1 MTEPSAPQPAH
12 GEDTPE
18 PGQPWVYVALGVALL
33 IFMLGGVMH
42 LLQNKPQPAATT
54 AATSSVSASASAGTN
69 RPVGPSDTLETGD
82 PAAMPHG
89 SSVSNGKFAYS
100 TIALASSAKTGEV
113 KNFIVRV
120 ETSLKLNAN
129 DIAKQVEATL
139 SDDRSWAAGG
149 AFRFNA
155 VTNPAKADF
164 AVYIVTPG
172 QADGFCAPIATQ
184 MTWNCLSGNRIVLNS
199 DRWTLGAPGFVP
211 GASDTVALAN
221 YRAYLINHMVGH
233 WLGHKHETCTSAG
246 SRAPIMLQQDQN
258 LNGCTP
264 SQWVR

>member
-1 MTEPSAPQPAH
+1 MTEPSAPQPAP
-12 GEDTPE
+12 GEDTAE
-18 PGQPWVYVALGVALL
+18 PGQAGVYVALGVALL
-33 IFMLGGVMH
+33 IFLLGGVMH
-42 LLQNKPQPAATT
+42 LLESKPNPAVTT
-54 AATSSVSASASAGTN
+54 SPTPSASASATAGTN
-69 RPVGPSDTLETGD
+69 QPVGPSETLESGD
-82 PAAMPHG
+82 LSAMPHG
-89 SSVSNGKFAYS
+89 NSVSNGKFAYS
-100 TIALASSAKTGEV
+100 TNALASPAKAGEV

-120 ETSLKLNAN
+120 ETGLKLSAN

-139 SDDRSWAAGG
+139 SDDRSWGAGG

-164 AVYIVTPG
+164 AVYVVTPG
-172 QADGFCAPIATQ
+172 QADSFCAPIATQ
-184 MTWNCLSGNRIVLNS
+184 LTWNCLAGNRIVLNS

-211 GASDTVALAN
+211 DAADTAALTN
-221 YRAYLINHMVGH
+221 YRTYLINHMVGH